1 VLLFNM
7 KHIKGAS
14 KAPTQL
20 VLRNLGILSQD
31 KHQKNKL
38 FDKKKK
44 IKKKKSKGSKLGYTT
59 KGKKRNKKTKK

>member
-1 VLLFNM
+1 M

-44 IKKKKSKGSKLGYTT
+44 IKKKKSKGKKLGYTT
-59 KGKKRNKKTKK
+59 KGKKRNKKRRK

>member
-1 VLLFNM
+1 M

-14 KAPTQL
+14 QAPTQL

-44 IKKKKSKGSKLGYTT
+44 IKKKKSKGRKLGYTT
-59 KGKKRNKKTKK
+59 KGKKRNKENKK